1 MRRES
6 VIMAVTNDIYEFC
19 VRQYDNTA
27 EMAKDLGL
35 SREHCQC
42 MITRNTVYQKLNC
55 RFIRVYLGK
64 TNSTKGGKVMSEQTN
79 VKVPSAEDL
88 LDNYPMAEAKTVFS
102 KLSNKVREK
111 LVSEVWALY
120 HRRVA
125 LTKGA

>member
-42 MITRNTVYQKLNC
+42 MITRNSVYQKLNC

-64 TNSTKGGKVMSEQTN
+64 TNLTKGGKAMSKQTK
-79 VKVPSAEDL
+79 VKTPSAEEL
-88 LDNYPMAEAKTVFS
+88 LDNYSMKRAKAVFAV
-102 KLSNKVREK
+102 LENDAREK

-120 HRRVA
+120 HLRVA
-125 LTKGA
+125 KGA

>member
-19 VRQYDNTA
+19 VRQYDSVA

-35 SREHCQC
+35 SEDYCQS
-42 MITRNTVYQKLNC
+42 MIAKNSVYQKLNC

-64 TNSTKGGKVMSEQTN
+64 TNSTKGGKVMSEQTK
-79 VKVPSAEDL
+79 VKTPSAEDL
-88 LDNYPMAEAKTVFS
+88 LDNYTMAEAKTVFS
-102 KLSNKVREK
+102 KLSNDVREK